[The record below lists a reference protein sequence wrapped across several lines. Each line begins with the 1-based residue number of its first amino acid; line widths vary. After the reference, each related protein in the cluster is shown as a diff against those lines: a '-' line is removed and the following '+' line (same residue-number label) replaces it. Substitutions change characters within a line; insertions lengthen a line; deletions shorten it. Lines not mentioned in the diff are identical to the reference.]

1 VELSEGEERAGG
13 VAQMVDHLPSK
24 HETLSSKLRTVKQ
37 KRRNKEIFEST
48 MSNNFQNNIEP
59 QPQFS
64 KSQKNHQEE

>member
-1 VELSEGEERAGG
+1 
-13 VAQMVDHLPSK
+13 
-24 HETLSSKLRTVKQ
+24 
-37 KRRNKEIFEST
+37 